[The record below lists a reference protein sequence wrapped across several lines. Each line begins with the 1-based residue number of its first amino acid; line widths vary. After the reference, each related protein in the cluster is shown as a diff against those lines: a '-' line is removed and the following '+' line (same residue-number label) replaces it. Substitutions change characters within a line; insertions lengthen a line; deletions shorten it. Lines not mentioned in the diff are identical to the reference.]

1 MGIRELGQ
9 AVLVTCELVGQ
20 TMTDAAIEGIVAE
33 LSRYPEASVMESL
46 LRCRR
51 ELRRLTLADILDR
64 LPGQHP
70 GTEEAWALVSRCL
83 SNEQIS
89 IVWTDEMREAYG
101 VASALAS
108 DPVAARM
115 AFKECYSKLVSTAR
129 AQRRSP
135 SWSVS
140 LGYDPHGREVAL
152 AEAVQRN
159 QISLQHA
166 SSLMPCLAAPVAEVQ
181 ALLEQIAK

>member
-1 MGIRELGQ
+1 MGIHEVGQ

-20 TMTDAAIEGIVAE
+20 TMTDAAIEGMVAE
-33 LSRYPEASVMESL
+33 LSRYPEASVMEAL

-70 GTEEAWALVSRCL
+70 GPEEAWGLVSRCL
-83 SNEQIS
+83 ANEQVS
-89 IVWTDEMREAYG
+89 IVWTEEMREAYG
-101 VASALAS
+101 TAAALAS

-115 AFKECYSKLVSTAR
+115 AFKEVYSKLVSTAR

-140 LGYDPHGREVAL
+140 LGYDPHGRELAL
-152 AEAVQRN
+152 SEAVQKN
-159 QISLQHA
+159 QISQEHA
-166 SSLMPCLAAPVAEVQ
+166 ARLLPSGGVVAPEVLALV
-181 ALLEQIAK
+181 EQLSK

>member
-1 MGIRELGQ
+1 MGIHELGQ

-20 TMTDAAIEGIVAE
+20 TLTDAAMEGMVAE

-51 ELRRLTLADILDR
+51 ELRKLTLADILDR

-70 GTEEAWALVSRCL
+70 GPEEAWGLVSRCL
-83 SNEQIS
+83 ANEQVS
-89 IVWTDEMREAYG
+89 IVWTEEMREAYG
-101 VASALAS
+101 TAAALAS

-115 AFKECYSKLVSTAR
+115 AFKECYVKLVSTAR

-135 SWSVS
+135 AWSVS
-140 LGYDPHGREVAL
+140 LGYDPHGRELAL
-152 AEAVQRN
+152 TEAVQKN
-159 QISLQHA
+159 QISQTHA
-166 SSLMPCLAAPVAEVQ
+166 ARLVPCLDPPVADVQ
-181 ALLEQIAK
+181 ALLEQIGK

>member
-1 MGIRELGQ
+1 MDLLESISL
-9 AVLVTCELVGQ
+9 TYELVGQ
-20 TMTDAAIEGIVAE
+20 AVSDAALKGLAQE
-33 LSRYPEASVMESL
+33 LSRYPSADVLEAL
-46 LRCRR
+46 ARCRR
-51 ELRRLTLADILDR
+51 ECRKLTLSDILDR

-70 GTEEAWALVSRCL
+70 KAEEAWALVSKCL
-83 SNEQIS
+83 ANEQVS

-115 AFKECYSKLVSTAR
+115 AFKESYQELVSRAR
-129 AQRRSP
+129 AAHRGP
-135 SWSVS
+135 CWSVS
-140 LGYDPHGREVAL
+140 LGYDPQGREVAL

-159 QISLQHA
+159 QISQQHA
-166 SSLMPCLAAPVAEVQ
+166 SALSPRLEPPVASVQ

>member
-1 MGIRELGQ
+1 MGIHEVGQ

-20 TMTDAAIEGIVAE
+20 TMSDAAIEGMVAE
-33 LSRYPEASVMESL
+33 LSRYPEASVMEAL

-70 GTEEAWALVSRCL
+70 GPEEAWGLVSRCL
-83 SNEQIS
+83 ANERVS
-89 IVWTDEMREAYG
+89 IVWTEEMREAYG
-101 VASALAS
+101 AASALAN

-115 AFKECYSKLVSTAR
+115 TFKESYTRLVSVAR
-129 AQRRSP
+129 AQRQPP

-152 AEAVQRN
+152 SEAVQKN
-159 QISLQHA
+159 QISQAHA
-166 SSLMPCLAAPVAEVQ
+166 ARLLPSGGVVAPEVM
-181 ALLEQIAK
+181 ALVEQLSE